1 MKALDSFVES
11 KGTKKVAL
19 LGCGV
24 SNTPLIPFFLS
35 RGFSVTLRDALPLS
49 ALPKE
54 VRDLTNRGLI
64 IKSGDEW
71 LSDLK
76 EPLILR
82 SPGMRPDRFPALI
95 EAKLRGSTVT
105 TELGLFLA
113 VSPIRVFGVTGSDG
127 KSTTA
132 SLTAAILRE
141 SGHRVFLGGNIG
153 EPLLPHL
160 DEMKKGDLA
169 VAEISSF
176 QLYDALSPPSVAA
189 VTGITE
195 NHLDWHADF
204 SEYVSAKRNILMP
217 HGYRVLSAD
226 RTLPDGFEEEG
237 VTAYFSTE
245 QSKKDLLSRYGDAP
259 LAYLDGGFVCLTE
272 NKTEKRLF
280 PISDFAL
287 PADYDKKNLFAAILL
302 SRAFATENGIR
313 SAAKTAKALPHRMEK
328 VASVRGVIYYDSSID
343 SSPAR
348 TAASLSSLPFSPIVI
363 MGGKNKGLS
372 YDALPDLLAK
382 RAKAVILTGENATA
396 LKNAL
401 ENDPVF
407 QESGVGLFLEDDMT
421 AAVRRASMLAK
432 AGDAVVLSPAAA
444 SFDRYKNFAARGEA
458 FRHAVLSLKRTKNN
472 SDHR

>member
-1 MKALDSFVES
+1 MKALDSFVEN
-11 KGTKKVAL
+11 KGRRSVAL

-24 SNTPLIPFFLS
+24 SNTPLVRFFLS
-35 RGFSVTLRDALPLS
+35 RGISVTLRDTAPFAALPDEIRCI
-49 ALPKE
+49 KCK
-54 VRDLTNRGLI
+54 DLTV
-64 IKSGDEW
+64 KTGDEW
-71 LSDLK
+71 LSDLC

-82 SPGMRPDRFPALI
+82 SPGMRPERFPALI

-153 EPLLPHL
+153 APLLPRL

-176 QLYDALSPPSVAA
+176 QLYDTLSPPTAA
-189 VTGITE
+189 ALTGITE

-217 HGYRVLSAD
+217 RGYRVLPAD
-226 RTLPDGFEEEG
+226 TPLPDGFRKSG

-259 LAYLDGGFVCLTE
+259 LAYIDRGEICLFE
-272 NKTEKRLF
+272 NGKEARLF
-280 PISDFAL
+280 PVSDFAL
-287 PADYDKKNLFAAILL
+287 PADYDRKNLLAAILL
-302 SRAFATENGIR
+302 SRPYSTEDGIR
-313 SAAKTAKALPHRMEK
+313 RAAKSAKALPHRMEK
-328 VASVRGVIYYDSSID
+328 VAVIRGVSYYDSSID

-348 TAASLSSLPFSPIVI
+348 TAASLSALPFSPVVI

-372 YDALPDLLAK
+372 YELLPALLAK
-382 RAKAVILTGENATA
+382 RARAVILTGENAP
-396 LKNAL
+396 AL
-401 ENDPVF
+401 ENALRESPAF
-407 QESGVGLFLEDDMT
+407 QKSGVSVFREDDMR

-444 SFDRYKNFAARGEA
+444 SFDRYKNFESRGED
-458 FRHAVLSLKRTKNN
+458 FKKAVLSLKE
-472 SDHR
+472 